1 MNREKILELIENSS
15 LLEARKAL
23 LELNVVDIA
32 YLFEE
37 IDHKKLPIL
46 YRMLPKDISAEVFS
60 YMESELQHYLIES
73 ITDEEIIEI
82 MDELFLDDAV
92 DFIEEMPS
100 NVVKRVLRNANENTR
115 KQINQLL
122 NYPEDSAGSLMTTEY
137 VDLKKEMTVGEAIE
151 YVKRDIVDK
160 ETIHTCYVVDKNR
173 ILEGVISLRNLIIH
187 PDSDRI
193 GDIMDTG
200 LIQLNTLDD
209 QETVASVFKKYDY
222 HVLPV
227 VDNENRLVGII
238 TVDDIL
244 DVIDEEATED
254 IYKMAAMAPSEK
266 EYLKTSNWE
275 LAKNRIPW
283 LLILMISATFTGG
296 IIKKFEDALQSV
308 MILAAFIPMIMDTGG
323 NAGSQSSTL
332 VIRALALGELE
343 PADVLKVL
351 WKEICVSS
359 IVGIVLAGVNFIRI
373 YFIEHTDLFVSLTV
387 TLTLVFTVLLAKIV
401 GGVLPI
407 IAKKMKLDPAIMAA
421 PLITTIVDAAA
432 LFIYFSLAQHM
443 LSGLL

>member
-1 MNREKILELIENSS
+1 MDREQILEQIENSS
-15 LLEARKAL
+15 LIEARKAL
-23 LELNVVDIA
+23 LDLNVVDIA
-32 YLFEE
+32 YLFED
-37 IDHKKLPIL
+37 IDRKKLPIL

-60 YMESELQHYLIES
+60 YMSPELQQYLIES

-82 MDELFLDDAV
+82 MDEMFLDDAV
-92 DFIEEMPS
+92 DFIEEMPA
-100 NVVKRVLRNANENTR
+100 NVVMRVLKNADEHKR
-115 KQINQLL
+115 KQINQIL

-137 VDLKKEMTVGEAIE
+137 VNLKKKMTVKEAIE
-151 YVKRDIVDK
+151 HVKKDIVDK
-160 ETIHTCYVVDKNR
+160 ETIHTCYVTDKNR
-173 ILEGVISLRNLIIH
+173 VLEGVISLRNLIIN
-187 PDSDRI
+187 PDTAII
-193 GDIMDTG
+193 GDVMDSGVIRLHTH
-200 LIQLNTLDD
+200 DD

-222 HVLPV
+222 NVLPV

-343 PADVLKVL
+343 PGDVLKVL
-351 WKEICVSS
+351 WKEVCVSS
-359 IVGIVLAGVNFIRI
+359 MVGLVLAGVNFIRI
-373 YFIEHTDLFVSLTV
+373 YFIEHTDLFVSITV
-387 TLTLVFTVLLAKIV
+387 TLTLVFTVVLAKIV
-401 GGVLPI
+401 GGILPI
-407 IAKKMKLDPAIMAA
+407 AAKKLRLDPAIMAA
-421 PLITTIVDAAA
+421 PLITTIVDACA
-432 LFIYFSLAQHM
+432 LFIYFSLARYL
-443 LSGLL
+443 LSGAL